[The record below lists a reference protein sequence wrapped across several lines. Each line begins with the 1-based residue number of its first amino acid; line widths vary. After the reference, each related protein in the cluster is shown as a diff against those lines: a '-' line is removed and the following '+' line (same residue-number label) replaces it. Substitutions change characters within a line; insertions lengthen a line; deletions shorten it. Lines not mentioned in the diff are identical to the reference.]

1 MADLSDGIV
10 IGHISV
16 EDDPPAN
23 EDGWVHHFY
32 RVLPEK
38 WRRCRADDLRFLNG
52 AVALAL
58 SRHVFLVVFHLDF
71 ISFRVFFFVLEK
83 GFLLLVVFF
92 FKYFRR
98 RVRNENCWEV
108 EVAVSV
114 VPQMK
119 RNEKGDTPTGL
130 ADF

>member
-1 MADLSDGIV
+1 MEMADLSDGIV

-16 EDDPPAN
+16 EDDPSAN

-71 ISFRVFFFVLEK
+71 ISFRVFFFRFGK
-83 GFLLLVVFF
+83 RFFVVGGFF
-92 FKYFRR
+92 F
-98 RVRNENCWEV
+98 
-108 EVAVSV
+108 
-114 VPQMK
+114 
-119 RNEKGDTPTGL
+119 
-130 ADF
+130 